1 MTGIPVLRR
10 HDYRLDDEQIAVQES
25 FRGYFASKVSS
36 SRVRAAQP
44 VGFDPALWDDLRER
58 AIISMGLPETSGGDG
73 AGLLELALVCEEAG
87 RRAVPAPLPEVL
99 AAVRGLARLNV
110 APDVVAQIRDGAA
123 IATVAPGD
131 GDRRLVPGGAI
142 AATVVAPRGHDLVL
156 LRGAPPSVEPNL
168 ADLPLGRW
176 RVGLDD
182 GAVVGSS
189 DDWVAI
195 EREWHLLTAA
205 TLVGL
210 GQAALTLG
218 VQYAKD
224 RLAFGVPIGAF
235 QAVAHPLVDA
245 ANAIDASRRLLWR
258 AAWFSDHEPDHV
270 GAQVLS
276 ALVGAGDAAERAG
289 AAAIHTQGG
298 FGVTLESDV
307 QIYYRRAKGLA
318 VMAGDRR
325 TLLRR
330 IARCAIGSADT
341 EEPAW

>member
-1 MTGIPVLRR
+1 MRH
-10 HDYRLDDEQIAVQES
+10 HDYRLDDEQIALQES
-25 FRGYFASKVSS
+25 FRDYFTNKVSS
-36 SRVRAAQP
+36 ARVREAQP
-44 VGFDPALWDDLRER
+44 MGFDPVLWQELQER
-58 AIISMGLPETSGGDG
+58 AIVSMGLPETEGGDG

-99 AAVRGLARLNV
+99 AAVRGLVRLN
-110 APDVVAQIRDGAA
+110 APADVVAQIRDGAA

-131 GDRRLVPGGAI
+131 GDRRLVPAGAI
-142 AATVVAPRGHDLVL
+142 AATIVAPRGQDLLL
-156 LRGAPPSVEPNL
+156 LRGDPAPLQPNL
-168 ADLPLGRW
+168 ADAPLGWR
-176 RVGLDD
+176 RVGPD
-182 GAVVGSS
+182 GGSVVGSA

-195 EREWHLLTAA
+195 ERDWHLLTAA
-205 TLVGL
+205 TLIGL
-210 GQAALTLG
+210 GQAALDRG

-224 RLAFGVPIGAF
+224 RLAFGVPIGTF
-235 QAVAHPLVDA
+235 QAVAHPLVNA

-258 AAWFSDHEPDHV
+258 AAWFCDHEPDHV

-276 ALVGAGDAAERAG
+276 ALVAAGGAAERAG

-330 IARCAIGSADT
+330 IARHAIESAD
-341 EEPAW
+341 EKEPAW